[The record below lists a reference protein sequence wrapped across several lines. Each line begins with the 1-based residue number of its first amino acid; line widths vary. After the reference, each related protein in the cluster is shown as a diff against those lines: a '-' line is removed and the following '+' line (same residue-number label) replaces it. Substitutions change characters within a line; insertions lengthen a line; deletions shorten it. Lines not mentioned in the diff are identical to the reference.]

1 MAHCFVADIRF
12 RDLPHFDR
20 RLYPYDHIMLL
31 ERIRKSKR
39 IHHSSKH
46 TDMIGPRS
54 VHFFILRAVE
64 INADAILLAKNVDAV
79 YDKDPMKYEDARK
92 YCHLTHYDVLQKDL
106 KVMDS
111 TAASMCKD
119 NSVRIHVF
127 GVKDPYNMVRAV
139 CGEDIGTVIE

>member
-1 MAHCFVADIRF
+1 MRH
-12 RDLPHFDR
+12 
-20 RLYPYDHIMLL
+20 L
-31 ERIRKSKR
+31 EKGRVTIFGCGTGNPFFT
-39 IHHSSKH
+39 
-46 TDMIGPRS
+46 TDTAAA
-54 VHFFILRAVE
+54 LRAVE

-127 GVKDPYNMVRAV
+127 GVKDPYNMYAPCAAKTSAR
-139 CGEDIGTVIE
+139 